1 MKILFY
7 GTASYDKESFDLE
20 LPDYPDVD
28 IDYTETNLTPMTA
41 ALARGYDAVCAF
53 VNADVSA
60 MTLEILKGFGVGL
73 VLMRC
78 AGFDAVNVPV
88 AKELGV
94 KVTRVPAYSP
104 EAIAEHAMALAQTA
118 NRHIHKGYIRVR
130 ENNFA
135 LDGLVGETLHG
146 KTAGIVGTGRIGAA
160 LCRICKGYG
169 MHVIGADLFP
179 NKALVESGAVD
190 EFVKVVDKGGNV
202 VSDEQG
208 NMLNPDVPVADR
220 RVDYDSLYRR
230 ADLISLHAFLN
241 KDSYHMID
249 DEAIGKMKDG
259 VIFVNT
265 GRGGLVD
272 TQALIR
278 GIISGKIGAAGLD
291 VYEEENA
298 NVYQNRSARVI
309 DSITAR
315 LCSFPNVVMT
325 SHQAFFTKEAL
336 SEIARVTLE
345 NAQAYGRD
353 HEDPAFVEKSV
364 VC

>member
-1 MKILFY
+1 MRILFF
-7 GTASYDKESFDLE
+7 GTASYDKESFEKE
-20 LPDYPDVD
+20 LPDYPDVK
-28 IDYTETNLTPMTA
+28 IDFTETNLTPMTA

-88 AKELGV
+88 ATDLGI

-104 EAIAEHAMALAQTA
+104 EAIAEHAMALGQTA

-146 KTAGIVGTGRIGAA
+146 KTAGIIGTGRIGAA

-169 MHVIGADLFP
+169 MYVLGSDLYP
-179 NKALVESGAVD
+179 NQKLVD
-190 EFVKVVDKGGNV
+190 EEHVVD
-202 VSDEQG
+202 EY
-208 NMLNPDVPVADR
+208 
-220 RVDYDSLYRR
+220 VDYDELYRR
-230 ADLISLHAFLN
+230 SDFISLHAFLN
-241 KDSYHMID
+241 KESYHMID
-249 DEAIGKMKDG
+249 DEAIAKMKDG

-265 GRGGLVD
+265 GRGALVD

-298 NVYQNRSARVI
+298 NVYQSRSGAVI
-309 DSITAR
+309 DSVTAR

-325 SHQAFFTKEAL
+325 SHQAFFTREAL
-336 SEIARVTLE
+336 SQIACVTLD
-345 NAQAYGRD
+345 NAVAYANGTD
-353 HEDPAFVEKSV
+353 FVEKSV